1 MMNCTEYGKYLKKF
15 ESGEADRSDLEIMR
29 KHEQQCP
36 KCARLRQLADT
47 VQTGLDHY
55 REETPP
61 VPENCH
67 EQWVRQLK
75 EEKQTK
81 PKSGRRV
88 LCAAA
93 AVLVLFILFL
103 GGRNIPQ
110 QIRTKQTAAPMMD
123 YASESMRAASEAD
136 YEEYI
141 PEMSMGEMAL
151 TSTAGTSNGS
161 VFEDETRKIVR
172 TASIDIST
180 AEFDKSLSLIHQ
192 MCKENGGWISSSSVV
207 SKSGG
212 MSASMTLRIPSDKLD
227 TFLGRTGELGRIIR
241 QDESAEDRTD
251 SYRDTQSRLKTQK
264 MLLERLQNLVTTSEK
279 LEDLLQL
286 ERQIAEIQYNID
298 TLTSSLKSTD
308 QQVNFSKVDIS
319 LKEEKKK
326 EVVETREITF
336 GERLSAALE
345 LGLSSFSESLQN
357 MVLILAAMLPYLIAG
372 ICILLCA
379 VFVIRRMKKKS

>member
-1 MMNCTEYGKYLKKF
+1 MANKPEFKYAPMFQLGEDTTEY
-15 ESGEADRSDLEIMR
+15 
-29 KHEQQCP
+29 
-36 KCARLRQLADT
+36 RLL
-47 VQTGLDHY
+47 
-55 REETPP
+55 
-61 VPENCH
+61 
-67 EQWVRQLK
+67 
-75 EEKQTK
+75 
-81 PKSGRRV
+81 
-88 LCAAA
+88 
-93 AVLVLFILFL
+93 
-103 GGRNIPQ
+103 
-110 QIRTKQTAAPMMD
+110 
-123 YASESMRAASEAD
+123 
-136 YEEYI
+136 
-141 PEMSMGEMAL
+141 
-151 TSTAGTSNGS
+151 STEG
-161 VFEDETRKIVR
+161 
-172 TASIDIST
+172 IST

-298 TLTSSLKSTD
+298 SLTSSLKSTD

-357 MVLILAAMLPYLIAG
+357 MVLILAALLPYLIVG
-372 ICILLCA
+372 VCILLCA
-379 VFVIRRMKKKS
+379 IFVIRRRKKKS